1 MKRVLVLML
10 TVMVA
15 FWLTGCGSS
24 VSQEELD
31 ALNKQNSELQEQIDA
46 LESRLS
52 ATPTPSPLVQEGYN
66 NFVQR
71 YNEYIGEA
79 DTPDKIEM
87 LSEDNNSFQPTTW
100 TKATICFN
108 EDGTLDNVLFAS
120 EPDTAVEDIA
130 YFFKTV
136 NAMTVVAYGIDESMT
151 ENQSVDF
158 RMDIMQNYFFDDQAL
173 KSTYETRLNQF
184 NYSFFIL
191 SGNVCMSIEVA

>member
-87 LSEDNNSFQPTTW
+87 L
-100 TKATICFN
+100 
-108 EDGTLDNVLFAS
+108 
-120 EPDTAVEDIA
+120 
-130 YFFKTV
+130 
-136 NAMTVVAYGIDESMT
+136 
-151 ENQSVDF
+151 
-158 RMDIMQNYFFDDQAL
+158 
-173 KSTYETRLNQF
+173 
-184 NYSFFIL
+184 
-191 SGNVCMSIEVA
+191 

>member
-1 MKRVLVLML
+1 MKRVLLFVLVFVIVL
-10 TVMVA
+10 T
-15 FWLTGCGSS
+15 FTGCGSTIS
-24 VSQEELD
+24 KEEYET
-31 ALNKQNSELQEQIDA
+31 LNKQNSALQEQIDA

-87 LSEDNNSFQPTTW
+87 LSVDNNSFQPTTW

-108 EDGTLDNVLFAS
+108 EDGTLDNVLFAA

-136 NAMTVVAYGIDESMT
+136 NAMTIVAYGIDESMT
-151 ENQSVDF
+151 ENQCVDF

-173 KSTYETRLNQF
+173 KSTYETRVNQF